1 MPRRVRLCKGWAT
14 FVRTGS
20 GYKYLVAGASVSV
33 CDVLACTSESRRALK
48 IYHPSHTHPVSA
60 IARALTH
67 EEVLYTRAQRM
78 RDDRGSRLGRG
89 RG

>member
-1 MPRRVRLCKGWAT
+1 MPRRVRLCKGVGDVCA
-14 FVRTGS
+14 VGRGN
-20 GYKYLVAGASVSV
+20 KYLVAGASVSV

-48 IYHPSHTHPVSA
+48 IYHPSHTHPVGYSA
-60 IARALTH
+60 HTHAEMLYARAK
-67 EEVLYTRAQRM
+67 RM